1 MKRLPIVVAALLAA
15 STAPALAAMSDQE
28 FVTAASIGNQYEFAA
43 GEFASTAAPDPRVKA
58 FAKQIA
64 ADHAD
69 IDAELNVVARL
80 EKLPVPYMMDETHD
94 AMVRKLQSAQLESS
108 AAESQRM
115 FVTQQKEAHDKTVAM
130 YEQYAR
136 EGTNIRLK
144 DYALASLPTLR
155 AHQKTINALAAMR

>member
-1 MKRLPIVVAALLAA
+1 MKRLPIVVAALLAT

-58 FAKQIA
+58 FASTIA
-64 ADHAD
+64 AEHAD

-94 AMVRKLQSAQLESS
+94 AMVRKLQSSQLENPP
-108 AAESQRM
+108 AESQRL

-136 EGTNIRLK
+136 EGTNVRLK
-144 DYALASLPTLR
+144 DYAQASLPKLR
-155 AHQKTINALAAMR
+155 AHQKAITALAAMR